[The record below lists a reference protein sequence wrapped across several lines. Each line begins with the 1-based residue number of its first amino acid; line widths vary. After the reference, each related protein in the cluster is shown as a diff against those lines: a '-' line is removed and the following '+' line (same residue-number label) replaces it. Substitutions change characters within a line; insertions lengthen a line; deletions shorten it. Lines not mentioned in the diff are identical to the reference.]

1 MNKTTKHL
9 LLTSLLLSFY
19 FWAYAGGCVEAAP
32 QSMYQISETELSKL
46 ETNLAT
52 LKQSNAKYSKELKQQ
67 QSELETSRIQLAKL
81 REELEAL
88 GSKSMETERLLKSA
102 NASLKQYAEEEKHKR
117 LVIKRQRNLYAFLA
131 VLTTGLLI
139 KAHN

>member
-46 ETNLAT
+46 ETNLAK

-67 QSELETSRIQLAKL
+67 QSELEASREQLAKL

-88 GSKSMETERLLKSA
+88 GSKSRETEQLLKSA

>member
-1 MNKTTKHL
+1 MNKATKRL
-9 LLTSLLLSFY
+9 LLTSLLLSFC

-46 ETNLAT
+46 ETNLAK
-52 LKQSNAKYSKELKQQ
+52 LKKSNAKYSKELQQQ
-67 QSELETSRIQLAKL
+67 QSELEASREQLAKL

-102 NASLKQYAEEEKHKR
+102 NASLKQYAAEGKR
-117 LVIKRQRNLYAFLA
+117 KRQVIKRQRNLYAFLA

>member
-1 MNKTTKHL
+1 MNKATKHL
-9 LLTSLLLSFY
+9 LLTSLLLSFC
-19 FWAYAGGCVEAAP
+19 FWAYAGGRVEAAP

-46 ETNLAT
+46 ETNLAK
-52 LKQSNAKYSKELKQQ
+52 LKKSNAKYSKELQQQ
-67 QSELETSRIQLAKL
+67 QSELEASREQLAKL

-88 GSKSMETERLLKSA
+88 GSKSRETEQLLKNA
-102 NASLKQYAEEEKHKR
+102 NASLKQYAEEERHKR

>member
-1 MNKTTKHL
+1 MNKATKRL
-9 LLTSLLLSFY
+9 LLTSLLLSFC

-32 QSMYQISETELSKL
+32 QSMHQISETELSKL
-46 ETNLAT
+46 ETNLAK

-67 QSELETSRIQLAKL
+67 QSELEASKEQLAKL

-88 GSKSMETERLLKSA
+88 GSKSRETEQLLKNA
-102 NASLKQYAEEEKHKR
+102 NASLKQYAEEERHER